1 MKDTKMV
8 LRLTPIV
15 QSLTIDAEGPHNGA
29 TLGKLLMR
37 ELGIRLGLG
46 VYDPGRTATITREL
60 TSYVHGLSD
69 AHVLDADWLYDMLC
83 KHESVEVLVHEEE
96 Q

>member
-15 QSLTIDAEGPHNGA
+15 QSCTIDAEGPHNGA

-60 TSYVHGLSD
+60 TGYVRGLSD
-69 AHVLDADWLYDMLC
+69 AHVLGADWLYDKLC